1 MLFVLDYY
9 AVIINETRIA
19 MSLFLVKTGL
29 PRLTRLTRDA
39 RKDSGNSSLR
49 ATSGGNPRRLTLDCH
64 APLAPLIILERTNSK
79 TFHSNER
86 FLNSF
91 LKFFKKT

>member
-39 RKDSGNSSLR
+39 RKDEIPIVFAYNTNTVLASRNEAIHVILLWI
-49 ATSGGNPRRLTLDCH
+49 ATSFRS
-64 APLAPLIILERTNSK
+64 AP
-79 TFHSNER
+79 
-86 FLNSF
+86 
-91 LKFFKKT
+91 